1 MLKVC
6 SPQDAAGAAIVVS
19 LTQPLRHH
27 IKSLS
32 RAGDASTIS
41 PQWWQPAIWCHSNT
55 GFSGRVKK
63 KRKYTLIVNR

>member
-41 PQWWQPAIWCHSNT
+41 PQWWRPAMVS
-55 GFSGRVKK
+55 F
-63 KRKYTLIVNR
+63 